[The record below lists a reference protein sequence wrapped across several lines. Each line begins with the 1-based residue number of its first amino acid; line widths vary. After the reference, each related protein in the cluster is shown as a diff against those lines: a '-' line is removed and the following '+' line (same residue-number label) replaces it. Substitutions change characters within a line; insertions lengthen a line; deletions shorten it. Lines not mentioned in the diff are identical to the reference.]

1 MTFTNDLDSQLFE
14 FETQIYK
21 QLTHVFTVEAFED
34 WLYDMECTEWDYYD
48 ASSNDWKTALVSKG
62 VNNVLANLLKF
73 QNDIETDAYKKVTYL
88 KTEAQTYENGQAFLL
103 NICYNINERNNKHDL
118 FTSYSPYSS
127 LLAIRKY

>member
-73 QNDIETDAYKKVTYL
+73 QNDIETDAYKKGYIPQNRGADVR
-88 KTEAQTYENGQAFLL
+88 EW
-103 NICYNINERNNKHDL
+103 
-118 FTSYSPYSS
+118 SS
-127 LLAIRKY
+127 LLTEYLL